1 LLASA
6 VTGSYQAEVTL
17 VMGRSVGTAEQAAIE
32 KLAEVIGIEPSYR
45 DTEGHIQH
53 TSPGSKRGV
62 LQSMGFDLYSE
73 NAIHAALHQREEV
86 DWHHL
91 VAPATVFRRLAGTTP
106 SLTVTLPDALLSR
119 SMDWC
124 VEPEGSSMFAGTLM
138 PASLD
143 VLEHHTV
150 RCGTFVRMRLPLPME
165 LNDGYHRVNL
175 VIAGVESAATLV
187 ITPPTAFVP
196 DWVERG
202 ERQWGIACPLF
213 SLWSDASWGI
223 GDFSELASFVRIARD
238 LDASVVGLNPLHA
251 LLSGEMSD
259 PSPYLPSS
267 RLFLNPA
274 YIDVTKVLTADDR
287 QRGAG
292 FGLDPNFAARIAQAQ
307 SASLVDY
314 PLVYQLKQEA
324 LEAAYNSSKQ
334 DYTGAAPRGANR
346 TFAGLEAYR
355 KQHGRLLDRFAAF
368 SALQEKFRAIPWHQ
382 WPDNLRTPDS
392 AGVAR
397 FAEEHAHRIDYHT
410 WTQWVADRQ
419 LAAAAAAPGD
429 GASGLYLD
437 LAVGVS
443 ANGADAWADSDTYV
457 TGASIGAPPDAFNL
471 AGQDWGTPPPNPLTL
486 RANAYAPFIA
496 ALRANMRHA
505 QVLRI
510 DHVMG
515 LQRLYWVPSG
525 QSAQAGAYVRYPL
538 DDMLGIIA
546 LESHRNRCM
555 VVGED
560 LGTLPEGFRERMAAA
575 RVLSYRLS
583 MFERYSDGL
592 FRRPV
597 TYPQLAVATFGT
609 HDLPTIRS
617 WWEGQDIEVRRTLGL
632 TTEAEAG
639 REREGRQEDRQ
650 LLLAALRDQQLVGPD
665 QEKLENVDELVM
677 AIQRFVAR
685 SPSALMIAN
694 LTDML
699 SEAAQIN
706 VPGTVAECP
715 NWRHRSSLPLTA
727 LATNPL
733 IRHIAAAVSA
743 ERRKDETPSET

>member
-1 LLASA
+1 
-6 VTGSYQAEVTL
+6 
-17 VMGRSVGTAEQAAIE
+17 M
-32 KLAEVIGIEPSYR
+32 
-45 DTEGHIQH
+45 
-53 TSPGSKRGV
+53 
-62 LQSMGFDLYSE
+62 
-73 NAIHAALHQREEV
+73 
-86 DWHHL
+86 
-91 VAPATVFRRLAGTTP
+91 
-106 SLTVTLPDALLSR
+106 
-119 SMDWC
+119 
-124 VEPEGSSMFAGTLM
+124 
-138 PASLD
+138 
-143 VLEHHTV
+143 
-150 RCGTFVRMRLPLPME
+150 RMRLPLPMD
-165 LNDGYHRVNL
+165 LNDGYHRVTL
-175 VIAGVESAATLV
+175 AIAGVEAATTLV

-213 SLWSDASWGI
+213 SLWSDESWGI
-223 GDFSELASFVRIARD
+223 GDFSDLASFAGIARE
-238 LDASVVGLNPLHA
+238 LGASVVGLNPLHA
-251 LLSGEMSD
+251 LLPSEMSD

-274 YIDVTKVLTADDR
+274 YIDVTKVLADHHDR
-287 QRGAG
+287 RRLGPDA
-292 FGLDPNFAARIAQAQ
+292 NFAARIAQAQ
-307 SASLVDY
+307 SARLVDY

-324 LEAAYNSSKQ
+324 LEAAYRSSRQ
-334 DYTGAAPRGANR
+334 DDRGDADR
-346 TFAGLEAYR
+346 TSAGLQAFR
-355 KQHGRLLDRFAAF
+355 KQHGRLNHFAIF
-368 SALQEKFRAIPWHQ
+368 SALQEQFGGVPWHQ
-382 WPDNLRTPDS
+382 WPEDLRTPES
-392 AGVAR
+392 AGIAR
-397 FAEEHAHRIDYHT
+397 FAEEHAHRIDYHV

-419 LAAAAAAPGD
+419 LAIAAAASDAGD
-429 GASGLYLD
+429 GAHRLYLD

-486 RANAYAPFIA
+486 RENAYAPFIA

-525 QSAQAGAYVRYPL
+525 QSAQSGAYVRYPL
-538 DDMLGIIA
+538 DDMLGILA

-575 RVLSYRLS
+575 KVLSYRLS
-583 MFERYSDGL
+583 MFERYPDGL

-597 TYPQLAVATFGT
+597 TYPQLSVATFGT

-617 WWEGQDIEVRRTLGL
+617 WWEGEDIEVRRTLGL

-639 REREGRQEDRQ
+639 REVEERQADRQ

-665 QEKLENVDELVM
+665 LETQGNLDELII

-685 SPSALMIAN
+685 TPSALMLAN
-694 LTDML
+694 LTDLL

-715 NWRHRSSLPLTA
+715 NWRHRSCAPMTE
-727 LATNPL
+727 LATNL
-733 IRHIAAAVSA
+733 LVRRIAAAVSA
-743 ERRKDETPSET
+743 ERRGNDMPQ

>member
-1 LLASA
+1 
-6 VTGSYQAEVTL
+6 
-17 VMGRSVGTAEQAAIE
+17 M
-32 KLAEVIGIEPSYR
+32 
-45 DTEGHIQH
+45 
-53 TSPGSKRGV
+53 
-62 LQSMGFDLYSE
+62 
-73 NAIHAALHQREEV
+73 
-86 DWHHL
+86 
-91 VAPATVFRRLAGTTP
+91 
-106 SLTVTLPDALLSR
+106 
-119 SMDWC
+119 
-124 VEPEGSSMFAGTLM
+124 
-138 PASLD
+138 
-143 VLEHHTV
+143 
-150 RCGTFVRMRLPLPME
+150 RMRLPLPMD
-165 LNDGYHRVNL
+165 LNDGYHRVTL
-175 VIAGVESAATLV
+175 AIAGVEAATTLV

-213 SLWSDASWGI
+213 SLWSDESWGI
-223 GDFSELASFVRIARD
+223 GDFSDLASFAGIARE
-238 LDASVVGLNPLHA
+238 LGASVVGLNPLHA
-251 LLSGEMSD
+251 LLPSEMSD

-274 YIDVTKVLTADDR
+274 YIDVTKVLADHHDR
-287 QRGAG
+287 RRLGP
-292 FGLDPNFAARIAQAQ
+292 DTNFAARIAQAQ
-307 SASLVDY
+307 SARLVDY

-324 LEAAYNSSKQ
+324 LEAAYRSSRQ
-334 DYTGAAPRGANR
+334 DDRGDADR
-346 TFAGLEAYR
+346 TSAGLQAFR
-355 KQHGRLLDRFAAF
+355 KQHGRLNHFAIF
-368 SALQEKFRAIPWHQ
+368 SALQEQFGGVPWHQ
-382 WPDNLRTPDS
+382 WPEDLRTPES
-392 AGVAR
+392 AGIAR
-397 FAEEHAHRIDYHT
+397 FAEEHAHRIDYHV

-419 LAAAAAAPGD
+419 LAIAAAASDAGD
-429 GASGLYLD
+429 GAHRLYLD

-486 RANAYAPFIA
+486 RENAYAPFIA

-525 QSAQAGAYVRYPL
+525 QSAQSGAYVRYPL
-538 DDMLGIIA
+538 DDMLGILA

-575 RVLSYRLS
+575 KVLSYRLS
-583 MFERYSDGL
+583 MFERYPDGL

-597 TYPQLAVATFGT
+597 TYPQLSVATFGT

-617 WWEGQDIEVRRTLGL
+617 WWEGEDIEVRRTLGL

-639 REREGRQEDRQ
+639 REVEERQADRQ

-665 QEKLENVDELVM
+665 LETRGNLDELII

-685 SPSALMIAN
+685 TPSALMLAN
-694 LTDML
+694 LTDLL

-715 NWRHRSSLPLTA
+715 NWRHRSCAPMTE
-727 LATNPL
+727 LATNL
-733 IRHIAAAVSA
+733 LVRRIAAAVSA
-743 ERRKDETPSET
+743 ERRGNDMPQ